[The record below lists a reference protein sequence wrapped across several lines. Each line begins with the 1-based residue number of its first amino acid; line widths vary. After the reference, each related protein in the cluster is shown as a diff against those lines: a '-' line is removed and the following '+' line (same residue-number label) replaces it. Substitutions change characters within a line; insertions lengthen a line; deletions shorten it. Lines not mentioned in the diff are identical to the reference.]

1 MKKQNLFSASSL
13 GLRAKMLL
21 AVLAMVIIGF
31 TVTISLLS
39 YQASQMQS
47 QASAAYARQLAISNA
62 NLVAE
67 KINVALYAA
76 RNLAA
81 GLSGMKTTGNPS
93 REAADQLLKSVLAA
107 NPEFTGVGT
116 IWEPNAF
123 DGKDAEFAGKP
134 GHDQT
139 GRYLPYWN
147 RGSGSIQV
155 EALTDYEKEGAGD
168 YYLLAKKSGTEVLLE
183 PYMYKIAGKD
193 VFMTTVTVPVMS
205 NGKLAGAVT
214 VDLPVAGFQDSI
226 SKIRPYETG
235 QASLLSNKAVYI
247 GDANPALLGKTMDS
261 KVAPSGLIAAVQAG
275 KTWEDTLYDATL
287 DTSMTRI
294 FVPVRI
300 GASSTPWSFAIS
312 VPEDKILA
320 EVRKLRNLSILIGL
334 ISVAV
339 VSAMLLYVVNKLI
352 IRPLGGEPDTAVEIA
367 RRVAEGDLTTQV
379 SLQRGDQHSML
390 YALHQMQE
398 QLRGIVTEIRV
409 SSEFVSDASGEI
421 AKGNLDLSQR
431 TESQAASLAETAS
444 SVEHM
449 HETVQ
454 NNAAHAERARQLS
467 VEAAGTAQRGSA
479 EVDKVVISMNDIAA
493 ESKKMADII
502 TTIEAIA
509 FQTNI
514 LALNAA
520 VEAARAGEQGRGFAV
535 VATEVRNLAQR
546 SAQAS
551 REIKTLIENSMTKVD
566 HGTEAVDQAGATM
579 RTMLTAVEGL
589 TSIMREISTASSEQS
604 AGIARINGEINL
616 MDQSTQQNA
625 ALVEESAAAADSLK
639 DEAHK
644 LWQAL
649 TVFKTDAG
657 HTKTVHPAQK
667 ILR

>member
-31 TVTISLLS
+31 TITISLLS

-81 GLSGMKTTGNPS
+81 GLSGMKAAGNPS

-123 DGKDAEFAGKP
+123 DGKDAEFTGKP

-147 RGSGSIQV
+147 RGNGSIQV

-247 GDANPALLGKTMDS
+247 GDANPALVGKTIDS
-261 KVAPSGLIAAVQAG
+261 KVAPPELIAAVQAG
-275 KTWEDTLYDATL
+275 KSWEDTLFDATL
-287 DTSMTRI
+287 NTSMTRI

-398 QLRGIVTEIRV
+398 QLRGIVADIRV

-479 EVDKVVISMNDIAA
+479 EVDKVVVSMNDIAA
-493 ESKKMADII
+493 ESRKMADII
-502 TTIEAIA
+502 TTIEGIA

-535 VATEVRNLAQR
+535 VASEVRNLAQR

-566 HGTEAVDQAGATM
+566 HGTVAVDQAGATM
-579 RTMLTAVEGL
+579 RTILTAVEGL

-649 TVFKTDAG
+649 TVFKTEAG
-657 HTKTVHPAQK
+657 HTQTVHRATK
-667 ILR
+667 TLR